1 INVTAVNDAPVLSAG
16 ATLAYTEQGVASV
29 IDNSITLSDAD
40 DSNIASASVSIGNFV
55 SGDVLS
61 FVNTANITGSYNSS
75 TGILTLSGVDTIAN
89 YQAALRSVKFN
100 STSDDPTANNSKP
113 SRTISWQVTDANSD
127 AAGAQNS
134 VAVTSTINV
143 TAVNDAP
150 VLSAGATLAYTEQ
163 STERVVDN
171 AITLTDADDTQMA
184 SATMSVGNFV
194 AGDTLLFTN
203 TANITGSYNSST
215 GVLTLT
221 GADTAANYQAA
232 LRSVKF
238 SSSSDDP
245 TANNSKPSRTI
256 SWQVTDANSDAAGAQ
271 NSAAATS
278 TINVT
283 AVNDAPVLSAG
294 ATLAH
299 TEQATAT
306 VIDNSITLT
315 DADDTQMASATISV
329 GNFVAGDTLSFTD
342 TANITGSYN
351 SSTGVLTLTGT
362 DTAANYQ
369 AALRSVKFS
378 SSSDD
383 PTANNSKPSR
393 TISWQVTDANSDAA
407 GAQNSAAATSTI
419 NVTAVNDAPV
429 LSAGA
434 TLAHTEQATAT
445 VIDNSITLTDADDTQ
460 MASAT
465 ISVGNFVAGDTLS
478 FTDTANITGSYNSS
492 TGVLTLTG
500 TDTAANY
507 QAALRSV
514 KFSSSSDDPTA
525 NNSKP
530 SRTISWQVTDANS
543 DAAGAQNSAAAT
555 STINVTAVN
564 DAPVLSA
571 GATLAYTEQAT
582 ATVIDNSITLTDA
595 DDTQMASATIS
606 VGNFVAGDTL
616 LFTNTANI
624 TGSYNSSTGVLTFTG
639 TDTAANYQ
647 AALRSLKF
655 SPSSDDPTANNSK
668 PSRTIS

>member
-127 AAGAQNS
+127 AAGAANS
-134 VAVTSTINV
+134 SLVTSTINV

-163 STERVVDN
+163 
-171 AITLTDADDTQMA
+171 A
-184 SATMSVGNFV
+184 
-194 AGDTLLFTN
+194 
-203 TANITGSYNSST
+203 
-215 GVLTLT
+215 
-221 GADTAANYQAA
+221 TAA
-232 LRSVKF
+232 
-238 SSSSDDP
+238 
-245 TANNSKPSRTI
+245 
-256 SWQVTDANSDAAGAQ
+256 
-271 NSAAATS
+271 
-278 TINVT
+278 
-283 AVNDAPVLSAG
+283 
-294 ATLAH
+294 
-299 TEQATAT
+299 

-315 DADDTQMASATISV
+315 DADDTQMANATISV
-329 GNFVAGDTLSFTD
+329 GNFVAGDTLLFT
-342 TANITGSYN
+342 N
-351 SSTGVLTLTGT
+351 
-362 DTAANYQ
+362 
-369 AALRSVKFS
+369 
-378 SSSDD
+378 
-383 PTANNSKPSR
+383 
-393 TISWQVTDANSDAA
+393 
-407 GAQNSAAATSTI
+407 
-419 NVTAVNDAPV
+419 
-429 LSAGA
+429 
-434 TLAHTEQATAT
+434 
-445 VIDNSITLTDADDTQ
+445 
-460 MASAT
+460 
-465 ISVGNFVAGDTLS
+465 
-478 FTDTANITGSYNSS
+478 TANITGSYNSS

-582 ATVIDNSITLTDA
+582 AAVIDNSITLTDA

-606 VGNFVAGDTL
+606 VSNFVAGDTL

-624 TGSYNSSTGVLTFTG
+624 TGSYNSSTGVLTLTG
-639 TDTAANYQ
+639 MDTAANYQ
-647 AALRSLKF
+647 AALRSVKF
-655 SPSSDDPTANNSK
+655 SSSSDDPTANNSK
-668 PSRTIS
+668 PSRTISWQVTDANSDAAGAQNSAAATSTINVTAVNDAPVLSAGATLAYPEQATATVIDNSI